1 MRQRVAAFLV
11 VFLLMFYA
19 RIFAQ
24 EKFVRKSTVNQGPY
38 LNSGNTLGWKFNH
51 PVPEYLIKEDF
62 VKTELKASNYFL
74 LKPLPPD
81 FYSKNSGIVC
91 KKELQFQKTTSIPL
105 RVRLGSLD
113 YVNYLEQKPNAV
125 KPGF

>member
-1 MRQRVAAFLV
+1 MQ
-11 VFLLMFYA
+11 
-19 RIFAQ
+19 
-24 EKFVRKSTVNQGPY
+24 KSIVNQGPY
-38 LNSGNTLGWKFNH
+38 LNLGDTAGWKFNH
-51 PVPEYLIKEDF
+51 PVPGYFMKKET
-62 VKTELKASNYFL
+62 VKTVLKGSNYFV

-105 RVRLGSLD
+105 RLRLGSLD

-125 KPGF
+125 KRGF